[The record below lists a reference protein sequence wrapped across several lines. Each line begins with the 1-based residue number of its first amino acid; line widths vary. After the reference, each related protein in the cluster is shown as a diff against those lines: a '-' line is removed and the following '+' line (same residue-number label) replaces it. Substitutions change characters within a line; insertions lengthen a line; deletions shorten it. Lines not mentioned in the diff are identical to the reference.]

1 MTNSRIFE
9 TFGDNNNALAIIYN
23 ESVNNNTQQRLEL
36 TTIIFGGSYQLGQV
50 GQRFRVFD
58 GLDNSQG
65 LIKSLNIKP
74 GDPSSN
80 TVLIV
85 FERGGGNLRNALF
98 TRAFNLTFGDI
109 KVPDGTP
116 DSNISLE
123 PTNGQNLALT
133 FLGQFRWF
141 IAAYRDQ
148 DNQGKGALRLINIQE
163 QYLAANNNFNIQ
175 GIAETSAAP
184 GQFVKARVNFF
195 GK

>member
-23 ESVNNNTQQRLEL
+23 QGVNNNTQQRLEL
-36 TTIIFGGSYQLGQV
+36 TTIIFGDSYQLGQV

-175 GIAETSAAP
+175 GIAETNGAP

>member
-9 TFGDNNNALAIIYN
+9 TFGDYNNALIIITN
-23 ESVNNNTQQRLEL
+23 ESQNNNTQQRVEL
-36 TTIIFGGSYQLGQV
+36 TTLPFGGSYELGQV
-50 GQRFRVFD
+50 GQRGRFLD

-80 TVLIV
+80 TVLIAY
-85 FERGGGNLRNALF
+85 ERGGSNLRNALF
-98 TRAFNLTFGDI
+98 TRAFNLTLNDI
-109 KVPDGTP
+109 KVPDGSP

-175 GIAETSAAP
+175 GIAETNGAP